1 VKNFFKILLTVI
13 LSLGIVSTAKAS
25 FASSA
30 SESSSSANGNSA
42 SSFAST
48 TGSASASASAE
59 SSSVALT
66 ISSSSS
72 SQADFDSSDDS
83 LEQFVYP
90 PAKQVGEES
99 VVSTV
104 GEQLSDPIDISAL
117 NLELS
122 DLDQKISTNKQ
133 EIDKASQVGKK
144 SLVVLGVMSAL
155 ELVMIVLLV
164 LILIKRRASLKG
176 PQNISNF
183 LV

>member
-1 VKNFFKILLTVI
+1 M
-13 LSLGIVSTAKAS
+13 
-25 FASSA
+25 
-30 SESSSSANGNSA
+30 
-42 SSFAST
+42 
-48 TGSASASASAE
+48 
-59 SSSVALT
+59 
-66 ISSSSS
+66 
-72 SQADFDSSDDS
+72 
-83 LEQFVYP
+83 
-90 PAKQVGEES
+90 
-99 VVSTV
+99 VSTV